1 MVAARPSFS
10 VLLQSLLVLGE
21 VVLLQMELFR
31 SLFQGWNVGHGGAL
45 ESLVRSELRLE
56 V

>member
-1 MVAARPSFS
+1 MVATSPSLS
-10 VLLQSLLVLGE
+10 VLLESLLVLGE
-21 VVLLQMELFR
+21 VVLLEMELFF
-31 SLFQGWNVGHGGAL
+31 SLFQGWDIGHGGAL